1 MALTDS
7 KNARTCSLQ
16 VKLMNLDVVDVIEI
30 RQFNRCSHDFMTIYH
45 AEVISLKHAT

>member
-1 MALTDS
+1 
-7 KNARTCSLQ
+7 
-16 VKLMNLDVVDVIEI
+16 MNLDVVDVIEI